1 MIEIQELDGSIRV
14 IIPRPENLSI
24 ERFMVLAARLERILN
39 QLGGS
44 VRVIK

>member
-44 VRVIK
+44 VRVHK

>member
-1 MIEIQELDGSIRV
+1 MIEIQELDGSVKI
-14 IIPRPENLSI
+14 IIPRPENITI

-44 VRVIK
+44 VRVHK